1 MAFLFFESSLHTH
14 TKSCIHT
21 EVRLRPPPACLSLF
35 LHSAHSLQ
43 ARAGRHLGPSVSQ
56 SAFGFWLGSLSLAS
70 SEAKLSEG
78 GNFLLNDMTPYG
90 GHHHRQGHHHH
101 GGGGGSHRHHRVHT
115 NNNTIYVK
123 KSNNATSNT
132 SCSNSSSS
140 SDEGSGSGRGYL
152 LDERRGLVYSGLVLL
167 CTVVYWNA
175 LGCDF
180 VFDDITAIV
189 ENKDL
194 RPHVPL
200 RNLLANDFWG
210 TPMSKEQSHKSY
222 RPLTVLTFRWNYW
235 LGETD
240 PLGYHLVNVL
250 LHGLV
255 TALFFKVCCE
265 LLSSN
270 GSGGGCSSL
279 SRSRSQKRVVVASLL
294 FALHPVSNGVAW
306 CIAGSSS

>member
-1 MAFLFFESSLHTH
+1 M
-14 TKSCIHT
+14 
-21 EVRLRPPPACLSLF
+21 
-35 LHSAHSLQ
+35 
-43 ARAGRHLGPSVSQ
+43 
-56 SAFGFWLGSLSLAS
+56 
-70 SEAKLSEG
+70 SEG
-78 GNFLLNDMTPYG
+78 GNFLQSDMTPYG
-90 GHHHRQGHHHH
+90 GHHRGHHQHH
-101 GGGGGSHRHHRVHT
+101 HSGGSSGQRHRTHSNHN

-123 KSNNATSNT
+123 KSNATSSSIN

-140 SDEGSGSGRGYL
+140 SDEATGGGGGYVL
-152 LDERRGLVYSGLVLL
+152 EERRELVYSGLVLL

-175 LGCDF
+175 LGCGF
-180 VFDDITAIV
+180 VFDDITAIL

-265 LLSSN
+265 LLSS
-270 GSGGGCSSL
+270 SGGSSR
-279 SRSRSQKRVVVASLL
+279 RSRSLVSLVASVL

>member
-1 MAFLFFESSLHTH
+1 M
-14 TKSCIHT
+14 
-21 EVRLRPPPACLSLF
+21 
-35 LHSAHSLQ
+35 
-43 ARAGRHLGPSVSQ
+43 
-56 SAFGFWLGSLSLAS
+56 
-70 SEAKLSEG
+70 SEG
-78 GNFLLNDMTPYG
+78 GNFLQSDMTPYG
-90 GHHHRQGHHHH
+90 GHHRGHHQHH
-101 GGGGGSHRHHRVHT
+101 HSGGSSGQRHRTHSNH

-123 KSNNATSNT
+123 KSNATSSSIN

-140 SDEGSGSGRGYL
+140 SDEATGGGGGYVL
-152 LDERRGLVYSGLVLL
+152 EERRELVYSGLVLL

-175 LGCDF
+175 LGCGF
-180 VFDDITAIV
+180 VFDDITAIL

-265 LLSSN
+265 LLSS
-270 GSGGGCSSL
+270 SGGSSR
-279 SRSRSQKRVVVASLL
+279 RSRSLVSLVASVL

>member
-1 MAFLFFESSLHTH
+1 M
-14 TKSCIHT
+14 
-21 EVRLRPPPACLSLF
+21 
-35 LHSAHSLQ
+35 
-43 ARAGRHLGPSVSQ
+43 
-56 SAFGFWLGSLSLAS
+56 
-70 SEAKLSEG
+70 
-78 GNFLLNDMTPYG
+78 
-90 GHHHRQGHHHH
+90 
-101 GGGGGSHRHHRVHT
+101 
-115 NNNTIYVK
+115 
-123 KSNNATSNT
+123 
-132 SCSNSSSS
+132 
-140 SDEGSGSGRGYL
+140 
-152 LDERRGLVYSGLVLL
+152 YSGLILL
-167 CTVVYWNA
+167 CTIVYWNA
-175 LGCDF
+175 LSCEF

-189 ENKDL
+189 DNKDL

-210 TPMSKEQSHKSY
+210 TPMTKEQSHKSY

-265 LLSSN
+265 MLSSGGGGSSSN
-270 GSGGGCSSL
+270 GAGG
-279 SRSRSQKRVVVASLL
+279 RSRGRSLVASVL

>member
-1 MAFLFFESSLHTH
+1 M
-14 TKSCIHT
+14 
-21 EVRLRPPPACLSLF
+21 
-35 LHSAHSLQ
+35 
-43 ARAGRHLGPSVSQ
+43 
-56 SAFGFWLGSLSLAS
+56 
-70 SEAKLSEG
+70 SEG
-78 GNFLLNDMTPYG
+78 GNFLRNDMTPYG
-90 GHHHRQGHHHH
+90 GHHRGHQHHHHHHHH
-101 GGGGGSHRHHRVHT
+101 GGGGGGSGGHRRLHVN
-115 NNNTIYVK
+115 NNNTIYAK
-123 KSNNATSNT
+123 KTHHT
-132 SCSNSSSS
+132 TSNSSSS
-140 SDEGSGSGRGYL
+140 NTSSSDEAGGGLGGGSI
-152 LDERRGLVYSGLVLL
+152 LDERRGLVYSGLLLL
-167 CTVVYWNA
+167 CTIVYWNA
-175 LGCDF
+175 LSCEF

-189 ENKDL
+189 DNKDL

-210 TPMSKEQSHKSY
+210 TPMTKEQSHKSY

-265 LLSSN
+265 MLSSGGGGSSN
-270 GSGGGCSSL
+270 GGGGAGG
-279 SRSRSQKRVVVASLL
+279 RSRGRSLVASVL

>member
-1 MAFLFFESSLHTH
+1 MS
-14 TKSCIHT
+14 
-21 EVRLRPPPACLSLF
+21 R
-35 LHSAHSLQ
+35 
-43 ARAGRHLGPSVSQ
+43 
-56 SAFGFWLGSLSLAS
+56 
-70 SEAKLSEG
+70 LSEG
-78 GNFLLNDMTPYG
+78 GNILRNDMTPYG
-90 GHHHRQGHHHH
+90 GHHRGHQHHHHHHH
-101 GGGGGSHRHHRVHT
+101 GGGGGGSGGHRRLHVN
-115 NNNTIYVK
+115 NNNTIYAK
-123 KSNNATSNT
+123 KTHHT
-132 SCSNSSSS
+132 TSNSSSS
-140 SDEGSGSGRGYL
+140 NTSSSDEAGGGLGGGSI
-152 LDERRGLVYSGLVLL
+152 LDERRGLVYSGLLLL
-167 CTVVYWNA
+167 CTIVYWNA
-175 LGCDF
+175 LSCEF

-189 ENKDL
+189 DNKDL

-210 TPMSKEQSHKSY
+210 TPMTKEQSHKSY

-265 LLSSN
+265 MLSSGGGGSSSN
-270 GSGGGCSSL
+270 GAGAGG
-279 SRSRSQKRVVVASLL
+279 RSRGRSLVASVL

>member
-1 MAFLFFESSLHTH
+1 
-14 TKSCIHT
+14 
-21 EVRLRPPPACLSLF
+21 
-35 LHSAHSLQ
+35 
-43 ARAGRHLGPSVSQ
+43 
-56 SAFGFWLGSLSLAS
+56 
-70 SEAKLSEG
+70 
-78 GNFLLNDMTPYG
+78 MTPYG
-90 GHHHRQGHHHH
+90 GHHRGHHQHH
-101 GGGGGSHRHHRVHT
+101 HSGGSSGQRHRTHSNH

-123 KSNNATSNT
+123 KSNATSSSIN

-140 SDEGSGSGRGYL
+140 SDEATGGGGGYVL
-152 LDERRGLVYSGLVLL
+152 EERRELVYSGLVLL

-175 LGCDF
+175 LGCGF
-180 VFDDITAIV
+180 VFDDITAIL

-265 LLSSN
+265 LLSS
-270 GSGGGCSSL
+270 SGGSSR
-279 SRSRSQKRVVVASLL
+279 RSRSLVSLVASVL

>member
-1 MAFLFFESSLHTH
+1 
-14 TKSCIHT
+14 
-21 EVRLRPPPACLSLF
+21 
-35 LHSAHSLQ
+35 
-43 ARAGRHLGPSVSQ
+43 
-56 SAFGFWLGSLSLAS
+56 
-70 SEAKLSEG
+70 
-78 GNFLLNDMTPYG
+78 MTPYG
-90 GHHHRQGHHHH
+90 GHHRGHHH
-101 GGGGGSHRHHRVHT
+101 GVGGGSGGHHHRGRVHVN
-115 NNNTIYVK
+115 NNNTIYAK
-123 KSNNATSNT
+123 KTHTHNVTSNS

-140 SDEGSGSGRGYL
+140 SDEASGIGSGGRSI
-152 LDERRGLVYSGLVLL
+152 LDKRRGLVYSGLFLL
-167 CTVVYWNA
+167 CTIVYWNT
-175 LGCDF
+175 LSCGF

-200 RNLLANDFWG
+200 RNLFANDFWG
-210 TPMSKEQSHKSY
+210 TPMTKEQSHKSY

-235 LGETD
+235 VGETD

-265 LLSSN
+265 MLSS
-270 GSGGGCSSL
+270 GSGGGSDGGGGAR
-279 SRSRSQKRVVVASLL
+279 SRSRSRSLVASVL

>member
-1 MAFLFFESSLHTH
+1 M
-14 TKSCIHT
+14 
-21 EVRLRPPPACLSLF
+21 
-35 LHSAHSLQ
+35 
-43 ARAGRHLGPSVSQ
+43 
-56 SAFGFWLGSLSLAS
+56 
-70 SEAKLSEG
+70 SEG
-78 GNFLLNDMTPYG
+78 GNFLQSDMTPYG
-90 GHHHRQGHHHH
+90 GHHRGHHQHHH
-101 GGGGGSHRHHRVHT
+101 GGGSSGQRRTHSNNNN

-123 KSNNATSNT
+123 KSNATSSSIN

-140 SDEGSGSGRGYL
+140 DEASGGGGSYV
-152 LDERRGLVYSGLVLL
+152 LDERRELVYSGLVLL

-175 LGCDF
+175 LGCGF
-180 VFDDITAIV
+180 VFDDITAIL